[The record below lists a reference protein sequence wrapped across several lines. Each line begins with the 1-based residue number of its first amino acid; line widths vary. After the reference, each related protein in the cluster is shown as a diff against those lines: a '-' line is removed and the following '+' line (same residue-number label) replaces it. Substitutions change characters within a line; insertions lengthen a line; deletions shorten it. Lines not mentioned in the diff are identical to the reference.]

1 MDAEESLVSL
11 RPCRIFSPTYSKAH
25 GAGEEAARFFANS
38 PGVWREQPAEPS
50 DQRPESYLAASDCLG
65 VPIFAFQN
73 NKTDFTFLPVRS
85 RQRRQKSTP
94 RSTARRARG
103 TLPPSTRSAPSS
115 IPCSGLLIAILVVA
129 GLSEVIERTGGRS
142 CFGRGA
148 SGSSQFIFFFS
159 RVLVRLKKEK
169 KKSTQKE
176 EKIKISRSMTTRE
189 RSSVQSVRSSIWRG
203 IRGKAKSYQGWC
215 VVWKGREQ
223 KLTLPTESST
233 KNPRNKP
240 KQEPPC
246 RIASSTWSCKTRP
259 TGA

>member
-1 MDAEESLVSL
+1 MDAKESLVSL
-11 RPCRIFSPTYSKAH
+11 RPCRIFSPTYSKAR

-65 VPIFAFQN
+65 VPISTFEN
-73 NKTDFTFLPVRS
+73 SKTDFTFLAVHS

-115 IPCSGLLIAILVVA
+115 IPCLGLLIAILCRCRPKRGNGA
-129 GLSEVIERTGGRS
+129 GGRAIVLRS
-142 CFGRGA
+142 RGVTFISVHFLFFPS
-148 SGSSQFIFFFS
+148 SGEAQK
-159 RVLVRLKKEK
+159 R
-169 KKSTQKE
+169 KE
-176 EKIKISRSMTTRE
+176 EKHAKRRKKSKSHALTIRE

-246 RIASSTWSCKTRP
+246 RIASSTWSCKRRS